1 MRTGCNWYDSIM
13 FNPRIGC
20 LFEVDDNVTRHL
32 SSELSKEDWRI
43 MVLHYLGLDHIGHVE
58 GPHSLL
64 VRPKLQE
71 MDHIVKR
78 IHHRFIAWV
87 RRNKLNFWMCFVL
100 VSRDGTLPAPTIF
113 FVPS

>member
-32 SSELSKEDWRI
+32 STELSKEDWRI

-87 RRNKLNFWMCFVL
+87 RINK
-100 VSRDGTLPAPTIF
+100 
-113 FVPS
+113 

>member
-32 SSELSKEDWRI
+32 NTELSNEDWRI

-78 IHHRFIAWV
+78 IHRGFIAWV
-87 RRNKLNFWMCFVL
+87 RRNK
-100 VSRDGTLPAPTIF
+100 
-113 FVPS
+113 